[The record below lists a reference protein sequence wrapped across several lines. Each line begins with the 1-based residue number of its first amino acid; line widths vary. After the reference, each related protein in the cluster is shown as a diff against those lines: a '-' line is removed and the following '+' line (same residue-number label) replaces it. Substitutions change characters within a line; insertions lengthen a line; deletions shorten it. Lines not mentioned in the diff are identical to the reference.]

1 MNLKFFKEA
10 DSYYAI
16 AEKEVYKGM
25 VCDELWFAEVD
36 KTPTGVMLR
45 WEDSYEKPE
54 PFETFAE
61 ARTFIL
67 QNYKSHT
74 PLVVGNRYQ
83 L

>member
-1 MNLKFFKEA
+1 
-10 DSYYAI
+10 
-16 AEKEVYKGM
+16 
-25 VCDELWFAEVD
+25 
-36 KTPTGVMLR
+36 MLR